1 MPSIC
6 LLKMSD
12 EETKN
17 DKSDEE
23 TEETTSTKTEK
34 AEQRT
39 ARRKSSS
46 ESPPRS
52 RSTITTTTSS
62 RRDGPPPTKLYIG
75 NLPDNCKRSE
85 LTELF
90 EKFGEIEK
98 CDVLR
103 NFAFVVSFGDFNSV
117 FYHLFWGVK
126 VAKPFVPF
134 FKKRLELVSGDQIG
148 VLEVSQGEGKRK
160 SLISVVNKS
169 HFDAI

>member
-1 MPSIC
+1 
-6 LLKMSD
+6 MSD

-23 TEETTSTKTEK
+23 TEETTETKSEK

-39 ARRKSSS
+39 ERRESSS
-46 ESPPRS
+46 QSPPRS
-52 RSTITTTTSS
+52 RSTTTTSS
-62 RRDGPPPTKLYIG
+62 HRRDGPPPTKLYIG

-103 NFAFVVSFGDFNSV
+103 NFAFVVSFGYSCYF
-117 FYHLFWGVK
+117 
-126 VAKPFVPF
+126 
-134 FKKRLELVSGDQIG
+134 I
-148 VLEVSQGEGKRK
+148 
-160 SLISVVNKS
+160 
-169 HFDAI
+169 